1 MVKHPVKTDWV
12 NNGPELAGRLL
23 YLEAYLN
30 GCDLGFAP
38 VGHAT
43 PSLAFTEAR
52 PIECFG
58 A

>member
-12 NNGPELAGRLL
+12 NNGSEFAGSLL
-23 YLEAYLN
+23 YLEAYLK
-30 GCDLGFAP
+30 GCELGFAP

-43 PSLAFTEAR
+43 PPLAFTEAG
-52 PIECFG
+52 PIEYFG